1 MLDKNICFIT
11 TGDVKDIAT
20 AKRALGLANPLA
32 ALGWKVSIL
41 MEDTNENRHRVSL
54 ECNDNIKVYYF
65 PKSSVYQERRDK
77 NILISKINP
86 SFLYICAF
94 VTRNIV
100 GFNHPSKKLVEHS
113 ELQSSIP
120 NIGIIKRIIHYIF
133 EYVSIF
139 YSDGI
144 INASKYLQDL
154 YIKRAKRIFRK
165 KITMLYSPYAYNKSL
180 INLKKIDFSNKKWQ
194 SYQGKKCFI
203 FLGSI
208 VKNYGAFTILKAAKD
223 LLDQNIRN
231 FKILMIG
238 KGTAYQDALNY
249 VKKENIKD
257 NIELPGYIEEEEI
270 SYYFSLASGFIL
282 PMNNTIQDWARCP
295 SKLYMYLPYGKPIV
309 TCKVGEPYEVLK
321 DKGYYFE
328 IGSHKSLASELK
340 RIILNDEKSNIDS
353 NNHTWD
359 FRAFEF
365 NRWIENNFDL

>member
-1 MLDKNICFIT
+1 MNKTICFVT
-11 TGDVKDIAT
+11 TGDIKNIAT
-20 AKRALGLANPLA
+20 AKRALGLANPLSN
-32 ALGWKVSIL
+32 LGWKVSIL

-65 PKSSVYQERRDK
+65 PKSSVYQERREK

-113 ELQSSIP
+113 ELQSSIS
-120 NIGIIKRIIHYIF
+120 NIGIFKRMMHYIF

-154 YIKRAKRIFRK
+154 YIKRAKRMFRK
-165 KITMLYSPYAYNKSL
+165 KIIMLYSPYAYNKDL
-180 INLKKIDFSNKKWQ
+180 INIKNIDFSNGKWQ

-223 LLDQNIRN
+223 LINQNIRD

-238 KGTAYQDALNY
+238 KGDAYQDALNY
-249 VKKENIKD
+249 VKAENIKD

-295 SKLYMYLPYGKPIV
+295 SKLYMYLPYGKPII
-309 TCKVGEPYEVLK
+309 TCKIGEPYEVLK

-328 IGSHKSLASELK
+328 IGSHRSLAAELK
-340 RIILNDEKSNIDS
+340 KIIQNDEKSNVNS

-365 NRWIENNFDL
+365 NRWIENNFAL